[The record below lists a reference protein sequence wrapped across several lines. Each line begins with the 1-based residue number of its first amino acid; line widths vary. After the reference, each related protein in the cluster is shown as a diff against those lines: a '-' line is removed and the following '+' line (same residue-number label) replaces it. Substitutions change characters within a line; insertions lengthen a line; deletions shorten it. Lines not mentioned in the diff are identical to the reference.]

1 MPTFREAINALQPPL
16 REPVLRLH
24 KMAHLFRARSE
35 RRRGNVAALLNHVK
49 EMESAW
55 DQERNEKER
64 VWNQE
69 RNEMRAWTQ
78 LVLGWNDKLY
88 AREELYKDVDT
99 ENTQLLKENQRLKNQ
114 LRVYQGAEVVDL
126 AGEEVILNHQT
137 TWSKRY

>member
-1 MPTFREAINALQPPL
+1 
-16 REPVLRLH
+16 
-24 KMAHLFRARSE
+24 MAHLFRARSE

-49 EMESAW
+49 EMESTW

-64 VWNQE
+64 FWNQE

-126 AGEEVILNHQT
+126 TGEEVILNHQT